1 MNARPPRNAW
11 LLLVLVI
18 INNIIFS
25 TMLAR
30 WNNPGVVHYALA
42 GGIGLLLSVIVL
54 VVVNRLLDGHY
65 HL

>member
-18 INNIIFS
+18 LNNIIFS

-30 WNNPGVVHYALA
+30 WEDPGLVHYAIA
-42 GGIGLLLSVIVL
+42 GGSGLLLSVIVL
-54 VVVNRLLDGHY
+54 LMVNRFLDGYY